1 MPTGLGCFTVSFL
14 VSLYYNTILT
24 WVLWYLLNSFQHP
37 LPWSAC
43 PLDLNRTGTA
53 VGRDAQRGRP
63 PGAGSC
69 YPALARLLWD
79 PGPPSLSSTQALE
92 AAHTPGKEKR
102 VGWAAHPPEL
112 GLQGDTP
119 PAQVHALCGDLRC
132 GQPSAETSGVG
143 STHGFQV
150 RS

>member
-14 VSLYYNTILT
+14 VSLYYNTVLT

-63 PGAGSC
+63 PWSWV
-69 YPALARLLWD
+69 LL
-79 PGPPSLSSTQALE
+79 PRACPFAVGPRAPLT
-92 AAHTPGKEKR
+92 K
-102 VGWAAHPPEL
+102 
-112 GLQGDTP
+112 
-119 PAQVHALCGDLRC
+119 
-132 GQPSAETSGVG
+132 
-143 STHGFQV
+143 
-150 RS
+150 